1 MIFEDNRYMF
11 EATMIVGSVEIRCTS
26 NGDGLADATAGRD
39 KIQPE
44 TVVHI
49 EDISTPTIS

>member
-1 MIFEDNRYMF
+1 
-11 EATMIVGSVEIRCTS
+11 MIVGSVEIRCTS